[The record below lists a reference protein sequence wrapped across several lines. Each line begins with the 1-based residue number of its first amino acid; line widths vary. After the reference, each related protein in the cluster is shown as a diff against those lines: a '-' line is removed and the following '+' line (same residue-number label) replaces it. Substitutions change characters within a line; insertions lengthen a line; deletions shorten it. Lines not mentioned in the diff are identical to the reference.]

1 VKVSADVTPPTFIS
15 DMNPA
20 QFKNRATWIR
30 LLVIVLLALFVI
42 AVFIWGPRLGAQ
54 ENWNVVMTIATLGA
68 VVAALFL
75 DDIKD
80 FLHRPEIEFYVGN
93 DLLDVG
99 HDMKSTEIAAR
110 WIRGK
115 VTNVGDRGVKN
126 CRLKILNVEG
136 PNVPEPVQVKKIT
149 NGFLQWEGGIRSTM
163 RLNPGESWIFD
174 IGTRVDDVVLWAYF
188 RADSV
193 TSCNLRPPGTFT
205 LTVAVYGDN
214 IQSTD
219 HTVYITIGEDVLDIN
234 VTLDPP

>member
-1 VKVSADVTPPTFIS
+1 
-15 DMNPA
+15 MNPA
-20 QFKNRATWIR
+20 QFKNHATWIR
-30 LLVIVLLALFVI
+30 LLLIVLLALFVV
-42 AVFIWGPRLGAQ
+42 AAFIWGPRLGAQ
-54 ENWNVVMTIATLGA
+54 ENWNVVMTIATLLA

-75 DDIKD
+75 DDIKGL
-80 FLHRPEIEFYVGN
+80 LHRPEIEFYVGN

-99 HDMKSTEIAAR
+99 HDMKSSEIAAR

-115 VTNVGDRGVKN
+115 VTNVGNRGVEN
-126 CRLKILNVEG
+126 CRLKILKVEG
-136 PNVPEPVQVKKIT
+136 PNIPDPVQVKKIT

-205 LTVAVYGDN
+205 LTVSVYGDN
-214 IQSTD
+214 IQSTE
-219 HTVYITIGEDVLDIN
+219 HTVYITIGEDRLDIN
-234 VTLDPP
+234 VTLDPPRQNMKP